1 MLEPYQRNAL
11 AMLLAVT
18 RKRLPEE
25 VEQEQSECPKGDV
38 RGNIAANLELLFY
51 SEAVFHVPSLS
62 ACHSSANGDRSFDN
76 IEEMP
81 TLSATELRVLGALI
95 EKGITTP
102 EYYPLSL
109 NALVN
114 ACNQK
119 SSRDPVMELSEADV
133 RSALFEMEQLG
144 LVRVLSDARVSK
156 FEHLAYGKLSL
167 GRPEIALLGLLLLR
181 GPQTP
186 AELRARAERM
196 YTFDDTAAVTTVL
209 DRLAAREEPLV
220 VQLGRQPGARE
231 SRWAQLLGGPVETGG
246 PASTTSGDVRASE
259 PGLGERVAAL
269 EETVRALE
277 ERLKMLEAAS
287 QNP

>member
-1 MLEPYQRNAL
+1 
-11 AMLLAVT
+11 
-18 RKRLPEE
+18 
-25 VEQEQSECPKGDV
+25 
-38 RGNIAANLELLFY
+38 
-51 SEAVFHVPSLS
+51 
-62 ACHSSANGDRSFDN
+62 
-76 IEEMP
+76 MP
-81 TLSATELRVLGALI
+81 TLSATEVRVLGALI

-119 SSRDPVMELSEADV
+119 SSRDPVMDLSEADV

-196 YTFDDTAAVTTVL
+196 YTFDDTAAVTAAL
-209 DRLAAREEPLV
+209 DRLATREEPLV
-220 VQLGRQPGARE
+220 VQLARQPGARE
-231 SRWAQLLGGPVETGG
+231 SRWSHLLSGPVET
-246 PASTTSGDVRASE
+246 ASQVSVPPGNIGATE
-259 PGLGERVAAL
+259 PQLVERVAAL

-277 ERLKMLEAAS
+277 ERLKMLEAAPR
-287 QNP
+287 NP